1 MEISSVE
8 IKEREETIV
17 VPLYGRR
24 RGGYRW
30 VYEL

>member
-17 VPLYGRR
+17 VASYGR

-30 VYEL
+30 VYELC

>member
-8 IKEREETIV
+8 IKEREETIDV
-17 VPLYGRR
+17 ASYGRR